1 MTRAEFAKGAATF
14 LLVIVA
20 GFLSETCLDRHF
32 AATDVD
38 RKAASSDRPE
48 ASASPAC
55 VDKDGAWK
63 NWPWPNVPALG
74 PKCTEER

>member
-20 GFLSETCLDRHF
+20 GFLSETYLDRHF
-32 AATDVD
+32 AITDAD
-38 RKAASSDRPE
+38 RNTASSDRPD
-48 ASASPAC
+48 AAC

-74 PKCTEER
+74 PKCKEEH